1 MNWQVTTYHWH
12 MLNERLKNL
21 RLAKGLTLQ
30 QVGDVFGISAAS
42 VASWEKGKN
51 QPDSRKLSKLAV
63 LLGTTVEFLLNGSGD
78 SSVQSG
84 ETQHDE
90 VPFIEWHEIGVANK
104 SDVAGST
111 ARPLHSKLS
120 SNSFA
125 TRFPGSTN
133 LTWSQGPVPAGALIF
148 IDPSKK
154 LQPDTFALVK
164 NGIDATEIAR
174 VELPTKPSGYFM
186 KLISTGETKRSDD
199 GLKIIGTIVEWRIS
213 GKL

>member
-1 MNWQVTTYHWH
+1 

-111 ARPLHSKLS
+111 LRPLHSKLS
-120 SNSFA
+120 SNSFV

-148 IDPSKK
+148 IDPSKNFSQTPLHSLK
-154 LQPDTFALVK
+154 MELMQPRLL
-164 NGIDATEIAR
+164 E
-174 VELPTKPSGYFM
+174 
-186 KLISTGETKRSDD
+186 
-199 GLKIIGTIVEWRIS
+199 
-213 GKL
+213 